1 MRFISHS
8 RLSRKCTW
16 HSPTAVERYDW
27 TRPRISEGERGEGD
41 SRADSG
47 GEGLTP
53 PTENDRI
60 KEKTNMGMRM
70 RIKAV
75 IYLSSII
82 IHSFLAQL
90 PPLPRT
96 KRKNENDVIPI
107 DEGGEG
113 LPTGEVTPLPGMLP
127 PKQKTKSNAN
137 RNVTQSFSPKSR
149 QPPSFLLPHLSC
161 WRRPSSR
168 VRPATGSVSPSDS
181 CSPSPFS
188 PSLLALPSECHWPPR
203 PPFEDPALN
212 ETHEAM

>member
-8 RLSRKCTW
+8 RLSRKCIW

-53 PTENDRI
+53 PTENDRR
-60 KEKTNMGMRM
+60 KERNRGMRM

-75 IYLSSII
+75 IYLSSIF

-96 KRKNENDVIPI
+96 KRKNENENVIPI

-137 RNVTQSFSPKSR
+137 RNVNETFSPKCR
-149 QPPSFLLPHLSC
+149 HFL
-161 WRRPSSR
+161 
-168 VRPATGSVSPSDS
+168 
-181 CSPSPFS
+181 
-188 PSLLALPSECHWPPR
+188 
-203 PPFEDPALN
+203 
-212 ETHEAM
+212 